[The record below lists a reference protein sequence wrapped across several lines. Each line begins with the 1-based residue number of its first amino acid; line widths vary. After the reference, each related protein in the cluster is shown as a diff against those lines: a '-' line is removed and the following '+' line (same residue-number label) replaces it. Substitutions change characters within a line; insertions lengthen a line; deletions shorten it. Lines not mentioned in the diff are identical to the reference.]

1 MPVFTIKKDGN
12 IIVNVDR
19 LEIYI
24 PKDLFDAERID
35 KDVEHAAVATSFGDG
50 FKIMAI
56 MNARVAVKPEDKIE
70 DSKLYTFNY
79 PQMIITYPTSSSDE
93 RLSLYKDS
101 EPEDYKVLKY
111 VQGDI
116 LMSAQIQKNADN
128 CVKFLNVLTK
138 GKIPRTIKYEDIF
151 LLWKKNLEINDVN
164 PGVPDVYLQFIISEI
179 YRDKNNPAKKFRFI
193 YGKDMTKND
202 YQPSNMRGVVASSSV
217 FSSQI
222 FEHMSRMLTTSINMS
237 RRGLKQERSPIEKVL
252 WL

>member
-1 MPVFTIKKDGN
+1 MPIFTIKRDGN

-24 PKDLFDAERID
+24 PKDLFNPERID
-35 KDVEHAAVATSFGDG
+35 KDIEHAAVATSFGDG

-70 DSKLYTFNY
+70 NSPIYTFNY

-93 RLSLYKDS
+93 TLTLFKDS
-101 EPEDYKVLKY
+101 EPEQYKVLKY

-116 LMSAQIQKNADN
+116 LMPAQIQRNADN
-128 CVKFLNVLTK
+128 CTKFLNILTK

-151 LLWKKNLEINDVN
+151 HLWKKNLEINEVN
-164 PGVPDVYLQFIISEI
+164 PGVPDVFLQFIISEI
-179 YRDKNNPAKKFRFI
+179 YRDRNNPAKKFRFV
-193 YGKDMTKND
+193 YGKDMSNNN
-202 YQPSNMRGVVASSSV
+202 YQPSNMRGAVASSSV
-217 FSSQI
+217 FASQI
-222 FEHMSRMLTTSINMS
+222 FEHMSRMMTTSINMT

-252 WL
+252 WI